1 MKILSDMMFKSPSLE
16 TRHKF
21 GKMIVGS
28 IVGFVASR
36 FAENLY
42 DSVNTHHAGKTKET
56 QE

>member
-1 MKILSDMMFKSPSLE
+1 MKFLSDMKDKGPSLE

-28 IVGFVASR
+28 IAGFIASR
-36 FAENLY
+36 YAENLY
-42 DSVNTHHAGKTKET
+42 DSVIQHHEGKIKVT

>member
-1 MKILSDMMFKSPSLE
+1 MKFLSDMKDKGPSLE

-28 IVGFVASR
+28 IAGFVASR
-36 FAENLY
+36 YAENLY
-42 DSVNTHHAGKTKET
+42 DSVIQHHEGKIKVT